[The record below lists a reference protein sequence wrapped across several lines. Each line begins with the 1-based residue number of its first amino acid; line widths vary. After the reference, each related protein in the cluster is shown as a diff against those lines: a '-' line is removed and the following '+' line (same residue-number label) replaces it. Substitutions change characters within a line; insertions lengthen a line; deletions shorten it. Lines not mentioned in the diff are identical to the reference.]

1 VTGYEQVE
9 ANHTGAP
16 ILASM
21 HDFRSKSAPVKAL
34 MPAIK
39 PDEFAR
45 NYDIALPAPARDIS
59 TIAYTRV
66 LHRGLRTSR
75 LGSCSGGSR
84 DVSACVFLVF
94 AP

>member
-1 VTGYEQVE
+1 MTGHEQVP
-9 ANHTGAP
+9 ANNTGVA

-21 HDFRSKSAPVKAL
+21 QDYRSTTAPAKAL

-45 NYDIALPAPARDIS
+45 NYDIAPPAPSRDIS

-66 LHRGLRTSR
+66 LHRGLRDQSAGQLLR
-75 LGSCSGGSR
+75 RIAGRECMCLLGVC
-84 DVSACVFLVF
+84 
-94 AP
+94 P

>member
-1 VTGYEQVE
+1 VTGRQQVE

-21 HDFRSKSAPVKAL
+21 HDFRSKSAPAKAL
-34 MPAIK
+34 MPAIQ

-45 NYDIALPAPARDIS
+45 NYDIAPPAPSRDIS

-66 LHRGLRTSR
+66 LHRGLRDQSAGQLLR
-75 LGSCSGGSR
+75 RIAGRECMCLLG
-84 DVSACVFLVF
+84 VS
-94 AP
+94 P